1 MTRRSLIYRNIF
13 IYRLMMN
20 FLYAGK
26 YRKRFDPVISHIKKL
41 SPGMRVLDL
50 CFGDIY
56 IAKFCKEQGYE
67 WTGLDINS
75 DFVRAAQRSGFDAHV
90 CDLTTLSTLPKAGVC
105 VMVGSLY
112 HFVHQSRDIL
122 SMMVAAADHVII
134 SEPVINLSSS
144 SGFIG
149 WLARKGANAGR
160 GHEQF
165 RFNGRS
171 LLSMLEENSGIVG
184 YRIEDVHEY
193 GRDLIIKL
201 IKDEK
206 R

>member
-1 MTRRSLIYRNIF
+1 MAKRSFIYSNIF

-20 FLYAGK
+20 LLYSGK

-41 SPGMRVLDL
+41 SPGTRVVEL

-56 IAKFCKEQGYE
+56 IAKFCKAQGYE
-67 WTGLDINS
+67 WTGLDINTE
-75 DFVRAAQRSGFDAHV
+75 FVQAARRLGLDAHV
-90 CDLTTLSTLPKAGVC
+90 CDLTSVATLPKAGVC
-105 VMVGSLY
+105 VMVGSMY
-112 HFVHQSRDIL
+112 HFVHHLRNLL
-122 SMMVAAADHVII
+122 SMMFAAADHVII

-144 SGFIG
+144 SGLIG

-160 GHEQF
+160 GHEEF
-165 RFNGRS
+165 RFTRRS
-171 LLSMLEENSGIVG
+171 LLSILEENSGTVG
-184 YRIEDVHEY
+184 YRIEDVQEY

-201 IKDEK
+201 IKNEK